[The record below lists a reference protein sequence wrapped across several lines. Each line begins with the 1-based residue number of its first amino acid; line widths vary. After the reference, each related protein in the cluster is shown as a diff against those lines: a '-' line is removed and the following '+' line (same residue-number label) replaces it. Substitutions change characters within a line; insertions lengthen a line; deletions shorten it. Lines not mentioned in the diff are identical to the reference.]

1 MTSIQLARGSED
13 VAFAEQLRV
22 DLALR
27 QLSVRLTAFTTGGGS
42 NRSDSVTLAVV
53 PDERTVDYDAFLIW
67 VEHAMAGGVA
77 PVLLVPQQNDLPPRI
92 HSRAAGIIFSKSLS
106 YDEVF
111 EELFRNVVDAFPPW
125 LDVRVRPSLVQNPT
139 GVTWWTDDL
148 IAADGR
154 FEHAVRISPN
164 DSTVVIPGLD
174 HPQHISVAHRR
185 LSIANRSADE
195 ILTCTIVDN
204 MATDIQ
210 AVPSVDGLALRRPHD
225 MRFTENVSVIA
236 DTGNSR
242 VLFRSNGQPWRT
254 VGLETPLE
262 YPGGVCVDSTG
273 FWIADTAHHRIVK
286 CDTDGREVLS
296 YGGHGTGP
304 GRFARPVGIIRWRD
318 MLFVAEEGND
328 RLQVL
333 NVREIDGRT
342 ELIPRIERLAGDF
355 IGQPLGLSVNS
366 NSRLAVSDRKQKCIW
381 LIDLVQLGLE
391 SVS

>member
-1 MTSIQLARGSED
+1 LTSIQLARGRED

-27 QLSVRLTAFTTGGGS
+27 QRSVRLTAFSTGGA
-42 NRSDSVTLAVV
+42 RDQPDSVTLAVV
-53 PDERTVDYDAFLIW
+53 PDERTADYDAFLIW
-67 VEHAMAGGVA
+67 VEHAMAGGIA
-77 PVLLVPQQNDLPPRI
+77 PVLILPQQNDLPARI
-92 HSRAAGIIFSKSLS
+92 HSRAAGIVFSKSLS

-111 EELFRNVVDAFPPW
+111 EELFRNLVGTFPPW

-139 GVTWWTDDL
+139 GVTWWSDDL

-195 ILTCTIVDN
+195 ILTCGIVDN

-210 AVPSVDGLALRRPHD
+210 AVPSVDGLELRRPHD
-225 MRFTENVSVIA
+225 MRLTETVSVIA

-254 VGLETPLE
+254 VELESPLQ
-262 YPGGVCVDSTG
+262 YPGAVCVDSTG

-286 CDTDGREVLS
+286 CATDGRELLS
-296 YGGHGTGP
+296 FGGHGDEA
-304 GRFARPVGIIRWRD
+304 GRFARPVGILRWRD
-318 MLFVAEEGND
+318 LLFVAEESND

-333 NVREIDGRT
+333 DVRETAAGT
-342 ELIPRIERLAGDF
+342 ELIPRVERLAPGF

-366 NSRLAVSDRKQKCIW
+366 NHRLAVSDRKQKCIW
-381 LIDLVQLGLE
+381 LIDLLQW
-391 SVS
+391 SAASRA